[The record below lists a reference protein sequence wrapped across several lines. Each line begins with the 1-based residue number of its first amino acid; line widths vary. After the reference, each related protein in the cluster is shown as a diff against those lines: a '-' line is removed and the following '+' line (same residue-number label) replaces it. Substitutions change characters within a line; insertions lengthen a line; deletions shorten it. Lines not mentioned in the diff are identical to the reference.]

1 MQAFNQQFLN
11 SFFLDSKLQ
20 NALNQSYA
28 VKSQLR
34 LNFLNDDDRPTILRG
49 KTRRSNTV
57 DRVVRKVHTVMF
69 GKLLLE
75 SAIKST
81 VRTFLGLG
89 QARLMEL
96 LVMKILR
103 SRPIAVISTSLDP
116 LNSSPV
122 NNDEVLYVTYA
133 NKIEDQIQNLPD
145 ILDIDKLRI
154 EIAQLEGQ
162 RTKLTKDFIRCKDFS
177 HHFRTSDALLYYYYA
192 QRLHYARACADYSKL
207 RPMSGAYL
215 SKMFDLKCQQI
226 KMANDMERSLST
238 ANSIVTTLIY
248 NLQAQCHGIIHEL
261 LDIDR
266 AYLAEL
272 EMKLQKN
279 AEMQLEQRSE
289 EQSNMCKAL
298 DEKLYKVIQATKY
311 LVNISLAIE
320 LSKNLKLP
328 EVIEQDPTVNMN
340 YDDLYRSEVSSQ
352 TRQLKGM
359 YNDLHNCMERCY
371 QMATQRIQSKSIKM
385 QNIFEGTTIFRT
397 AYLSDV
403 SAV

>member
-1 MQAFNQQFLN
+1 
-11 SFFLDSKLQ
+11 
-20 NALNQSYA
+20 
-28 VKSQLR
+28 
-34 LNFLNDDDRPTILRG
+34 
-49 KTRRSNTV
+49 
-57 DRVVRKVHTVMF
+57 
-69 GKLLLE
+69 
-75 SAIKST
+75 
-81 VRTFLGLG
+81 
-89 QARLMEL
+89 
-96 LVMKILR
+96 
-103 SRPIAVISTSLDP
+103 
-116 LNSSPV
+116 
-122 NNDEVLYVTYA
+122 
-133 NKIEDQIQNLPD
+133 
-145 ILDIDKLRI
+145 
-154 EIAQLEGQ
+154 
-162 RTKLTKDFIRCKDFS
+162 
-177 HHFRTSDALLYYYYA
+177 
-192 QRLHYARACADYSKL
+192 
-207 RPMSGAYL
+207 MSGAYL